1 MRTSSPSFHYEWA
14 GYHYI
19 YTATILL
26 CSRGTCSELNNLAV
40 QLNGAIEDAI
50 EAANE
55 AWGSCRIHDVDTAS
69 RYPAG
74 AGHLWCS
81 YEDTSLM
88 KPEKAPSS
96 F

>member
-1 MRTSSPSFHYEWA
+1 MGRLPLHIHGDNIVMLTRD
-14 GYHYI
+14 
-19 YTATILL
+19 L
-26 CSRGTCSELNNLAV
+26 RSELNNLAV

-55 AWGSCRIHDVDTAS
+55 AWGSCRIHDVDAAS

-88 KPEKAPSS
+88 KPGKAPSS